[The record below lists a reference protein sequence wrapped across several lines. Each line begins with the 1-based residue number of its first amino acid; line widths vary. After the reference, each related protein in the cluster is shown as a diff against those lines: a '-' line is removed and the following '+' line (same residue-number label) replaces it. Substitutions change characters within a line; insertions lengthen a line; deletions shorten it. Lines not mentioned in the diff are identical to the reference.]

1 MSEASPARAT
11 RNRTTLGLVLII
23 VGLVLTLDSA
33 GVLRTDGFGR
43 WWPLLLVGVGL
54 VKVRQP
60 REDGQRAAGVAFLML
75 GGLFLFT
82 SVLSV
87 RSAWPFLMVVFGAF
101 LIWQGVDSTPSEAV
115 KVTDSP
121 YLSEMVLIG
130 FVKRGHRPLDFRG
143 GNVTAVIGGVE
154 LDLRKANLT
163 GTAYLDVVAF
173 WGGIEIK
180 VPPSWTVDARVVALM
195 GAFENKVDSPVT
207 PAPGAPRLVL
217 RGHAIMGAVVIGS

>member
-1 MSEASPARAT
+1 VREASPGGAT
-11 RNRTTLGLVLII
+11 RNRTSLGLVLII

-33 GVLRTDGFGR
+33 GILRTDGLGR
-43 WWPLLLVGVGL
+43 WWPLLLIGVGT

-60 REDGQRAAGVAFLML
+60 REDGQRAAGAAFLML

-82 SVLSV
+82 SILSV
-87 RSAWPFLMVVFGAF
+87 RSAWPLLMVGFGAF
-101 LIWQGVDSTPSEAV
+101 LIWQGVEGRPPDGL

-130 FVKRGHRPLDFRG
+130 FVKRGHRPPDFRG

-180 VPPSWTVDARVVALM
+180 VPLDWTVDARVVALM
-195 GAFENKVDSPVT
+195 GAFENKVESPVT
-207 PAPGAPRLVL
+207 PAPGAPHLVL
-217 RGHAIMGAVVIGS
+217 RGHAIMGAVIIGS

>member
-43 WWPLLLVGVGL
+43 RWPLLLVGVGL

-87 RSAWPFLMVVFGAF
+87 RSAWPLLMVVFGAF

>member
-1 MSEASPARAT
+1 VREASSPGTT
-11 RNRTTLGLVLII
+11 RNRTSLGLVLII

-43 WWPLLLVGVGL
+43 WWPLLLVGVGV

-75 GGLFLFT
+75 GSLFLFT

-87 RSAWPFLMVVFGAF
+87 RSAWPLLMVAFGAF
-101 LIWQGVDSTPSEAV
+101 LLWQGVDGPRLETIKVSE
-115 KVTDSP
+115 SP

-130 FVKRGHRPLDFRG
+130 FAKRGQCPLDFRG
-143 GNVTAVIGGVE
+143 GSVTAVIGGVE

-180 VPPSWTVDARVVALM
+180 VPAGWTVDGRVVTLM
-195 GAFENKVDSPVT
+195 GAFENKVDSPPVSGG
-207 PAPGAPRLVL
+207 PHLVL
-217 RGHAIMGAVVIGS
+217 RGHAIMGAVIVGH

>member
-1 MSEASPARAT
+1 M

-33 GVLRTDGFGR
+33 GILRTDGLGR
-43 WWPLLLVGVGL
+43 WWPLLLIGVGT

-87 RSAWPFLMVVFGAF
+87 RSAWPLLMVAFGAF
-101 LIWQGVDSTPSEAV
+101 LLWQGTEGPAAEAI
-115 KVTDSP
+115 KVSDSP

-143 GNVTAVIGGVE
+143 GTVTAVIGGVE
-154 LDLRKANLT
+154 LDLRKANMT
-163 GTAYLDVVAF
+163 STAYLDVVAF

-180 VPPSWTVDARVVALM
+180 VPPGWTVDARVVALM
-195 GAFENKVDSPVT
+195 GAFENKVDSPAT
-207 PAPGAPRLVL
+207 PGAPRLVV
-217 RGHAIMGAVVIGS
+217 RGHAIMGAVVIGH

>member
-1 MSEASPARAT
+1 MREGSSPGTT
-11 RNRTTLGLVLII
+11 RNRTSLGLVLIV
-23 VGLVLTLDSA
+23 VGLVLTADSA
-33 GVLRTDGFGR
+33 GILRTDGLSR
-43 WWPLLLVGVGL
+43 WWPLFLIGIGL

-75 GGLFLFT
+75 GGLLLFT
-82 SVLSV
+82 SVLAV
-87 RSAWPFLMVVFGAF
+87 RSSWPFLMVAFGVF
-101 LIWQGVDSTPSEAV
+101 LLWQGVEGRAAETI
-115 KVTDSP
+115 KVSDSP

-143 GNVTAVIGGVE
+143 GSVTAVIGGVE

-180 VPPSWTVDARVVALM
+180 VPAGWTVDARVVALM
-195 GAFENKVDSPVT
+195 GAFDNKVDSPAT
-207 PAPGAPRLVL
+207 PGGPRLVV
-217 RGHAIMGAVVIGS
+217 RGHAIMGAVVVGH